1 MGLTRRD
8 FLKTS
13 IAAST
18 AATVGMPLAKNA
30 EAAVKASEAGWQWD
44 KGACRFCGTGCGI
57 MIATKDGKIV
67 ATKGDPDAPVN
78 RGLNCVKGY
87 FNGKIMYGKDRL
99 TQPLLRMTD
108 GKFDKKGKFV
118 PVSWDKAMEVMV
130 EKFMA
135 AYKEKGPTGVG
146 LFGSGQWT
154 VPEGYV
160 AAKLWKAGFRSNT
173 IDPNARHC
181 MASAVVAFMQTF
193 GIDEPAGNYDDI
205 EHTDTAVLWGANMA
219 EMHPILWS
227 RITNRRLTHDKMKV
241 VNLSTYANMS
251 SDIADLEIIF
261 RPSGDLAIQNYIARE
276 IVKRNAVNW

>member
-18 AATVGMPLAKNA
+18 AATVGMPLAK
-30 EAAVKASEAGWQWD
+30 EAEAGWQWD

-108 GKFDKKGKFV
+108 GKFDKKGKFA

-130 EKFMA
+130 EKFME
-135 AYKEKGPTGVG
+135 AYKEKGPT
-146 LFGSGQWT
+146 
-154 VPEGYV
+154 
-160 AAKLWKAGFRSNT
+160 
-173 IDPNARHC
+173 
-181 MASAVVAFMQTF
+181 
-193 GIDEPAGNYDDI
+193 
-205 EHTDTAVLWGANMA
+205 
-219 EMHPILWS
+219 
-227 RITNRRLTHDKMKV
+227 
-241 VNLSTYANMS
+241 
-251 SDIADLEIIF
+251 
-261 RPSGDLAIQNYIARE
+261 
-276 IVKRNAVNW
+276 